1 MKFDKLFSYS
11 FSVFSTVAITI
22 FSLDLVLKLI
32 NYLSEYVREDS
43 VMTNLNSIDYLLFFK
58 IFSIVFIISIALI
71 IGVHAILVISDCEEE
86 KSDKIFFI
94 LIKISTSASLII
106 PMIVCLTSEQFS
118 VATSF
123 LAFLALFSFILP
135 KEFTNKVRDKIQN

>member
-1 MKFDKLFSYS
+1 MKFSKVFSYS
-11 FSVFSTVAITI
+11 FFVFSTVAVTL
-22 FSLDLVLKLI
+22 FSLDLLFKLMKFLNGYI
-32 NYLSEYVREDS
+32 LDDS
-43 VMTNLNSIDYLLFFK
+43 ILANLNSIDYFLFFK
-58 IFSIVFIISIALI
+58 IFSVVFIISVALI
-71 IGVHAILVISDCEEE
+71 IGVHAILVISDYEEE

-106 PMIVCLTSEQFS
+106 PMIICLTSEQFS

-135 KEFTNKVRDKIQN
+135 KEFTNKVRDKVQN